1 MILSTSVS
9 LLFGRLPCSLFVAR
23 RSLFSKES
31 GVRARK
37 ATIQCT

>member
-9 LLFGRLPCSLFVAR
+9 LRSRAVPLFVAR

-31 GVRARK
+31 GVRALVR
-37 ATIQCT
+37 Q